1 MRSVIS
7 QSIVLPA
14 PADAL
19 FEMYLDPTEHE
30 AITGAPVQI
39 GKAPGSEFTAF
50 EGMLNGTVLAV
61 VNPNLIVQTW
71 RSAKLN
77 PTDPDSTLI
86 LSFIPEARD
95 GRIDLIHIDVPDHD
109 YDGVNDGWTKFYWI
123 PWREYLGRKAR

>member
-30 AITGAPVQI
+30 AITGAPVKI
-39 GKAPGSEFTAF
+39 GKAPGNEFTAF
-50 EGMLNGTVLAV
+50 EGMLNGTILAV

-71 RSAKLN
+71 RSAKFK

-95 GRIDLIHIDVPDHD
+95 GRIDLVHIDVPDHD

-123 PWREYLGRKAR
+123 PWREYLERKAR